1 MSTDKVLAFDS
12 NLKGIHDLFS
22 KAGASVKNPRIK
34 LQHSE
39 GKFVLSLISEGR
51 RYAGEISVTSG
62 GAYEDRVW
70 YGRITQAGEWK
81 PTLAGREC
89 AKLEPTLRCL
99 ARDPKTTME
108 IIGKRYGLCCLCGRE
123 LTNRASIEQGIG
135 PICIEKF
142 AL

>member
-1 MSTDKVLAFDS
+1 MAIPSDS
-12 NLKGIHDLFS
+12 NLKGIHDLFVRAQATI
-22 KAGASVKNPRIK
+22 KHPRIK
-34 LQHSE
+34 LPHAE
-39 GKFVLSLISEGR
+39 GKFVLSLISDGR
-51 RYAGEISVTSG
+51 RYAGAIAVDSG
-62 GAYEDRVW
+62 GPRETRTF
-70 YGRITQAGEWK
+70 YGWITPEGAWK